1 MGRGSEGVTW
11 YYEGRRKAVVLV
23 LDTFPERREV
33 LLLDINA
40 GIYFTVAC
48 KSDEVLAEVRN
59 GALLEVEIDQ
69 YYSFDIPEARELRKM
84 SGGLLDR
91 VYRLELVW
99 AKPLEEEE

>member
-1 MGRGSEGVTW
+1 VREVTTW

-23 LDTFPERREV
+23 LDTFPERKEV
-33 LLLDINA
+33 LLLDLNT
-40 GIYFTVAC
+40 GFYFSVTC

-69 YYSFDIPEARELRKM
+69 YYSFDTPEAREFRKM

-91 VYRLELVW
+91 EYRLELVS